1 MTGGK
6 NISTIPIY
14 IPIVGNLAAYPE
26 NIQTSDQALID
37 NGHVNAVRYYRFRF
51 AWVLMAGNSVDAIG
65 YLVYQVFPLVLR
77 KLLL

>member
-26 NIQTSDQALID
+26 NIQTSDQALIA
-37 NGHVNAVRYYRFRF
+37 NGHVYAVLYYRFSL
-51 AWVLMAGNSVDAIG
+51 AWVFMAGH
-65 YLVYQVFPLVLR
+65 
-77 KLLL
+77 